1 MEHLYYLESESISIF
16 REAFA
21 KFENLG
27 MLWSIGKDSNVMLW
41 LARKAFFGK
50 VPFPALH
57 VDTSYKIPEMIEFRN
72 RVAKEWDLNLIINQN
87 KDALIKGMN
96 FKKGRITCCNALKT
110 QPLKDLI
117 EKYNVDPKDIDAII
131 VATVTPDMFF
141 PATACLVQEKLGA
154 TNAWGFD
161 LSAACS
167 GFLFAL
173 QTGSSLIE
181 SGRYKKVLV
190 IGADKMS
197 SIVDYTD
204 RNTCIL
210 FGDAASAVLL
220 EPTENKNFGVIDS
233 VLRIDGSGKDA
244 LNMKAGGSLNPS
256 SHETV
261 DNRMHYIFQDGK
273 AVFKVAVKGMAD
285 ISVEIMNRNNL
296 KSEDIAYL
304 VPHQANLRII
314 DATAQRMGITKD
326 KVTINIDKY
335 GNTTAAT
342 IPLCL
347 TEYYRDGKIKRGD
360 KLVLSAFGAG
370 YTWGAIY
377 LVWSL

>member
-1 MEHLYYLESESISIF
+1 MNSDKKITAVVSAVGMYIPEKILDNKFFESI
-16 REAFA
+16 
-21 KFENLG
+21 
-27 MLWSIGKDSNVMLW
+27 
-41 LARKAFFGK
+41 
-50 VPFPALH
+50 
-57 VDTSYKIPEMIEFRN
+57 VDTNDEWIQTRTGIKERRIIENGATSDLATNAALDLMKSYNISPDEI
-72 RVAKEWDLNLIINQN
+72 DL
-87 KDALIKGMN
+87 
-96 FKKGRITCCNALKT
+96 
-110 QPLKDLI
+110 
-117 EKYNVDPKDIDAII
+117 II

-141 PATACLVQEKLGA
+141 PATACLVQENIGA
-154 TNAWGFD
+154 KNAWGFD

-173 QTGSSLIE
+173 QTGCSHIE

-210 FGDAASAVLL
+210 FGDAASAFLL
-220 EPTENKNFGVIDS
+220 EPSEDLSLGIQNSI
-233 VLRIDGSGKDA
+233 LRIDGSGKNA
-244 LNMKAGGSLNPS
+244 LYMLGGGSLNPS
-256 SHETV
+256 SHDTV
-261 DNRMHYIFQDGK
+261 NNKMHYIYQDGK

-285 ISVEIMNRNNL
+285 VSAELMQLSNL

-314 DATAQRMGITKD
+314 DATAKRMGIGSE
-326 KVTINIDKY
+326 KVMINIDKY

-347 TEYYRDGKIKRGD
+347 TEYFRAGKIKKGD
-360 KLVLSAFGAG
+360 NLILSAFGAG
-370 YTWGAIY
+370 YTFGATH